1 MQNLKLYAILDQRTN
16 EIVRGPKQLWY
27 ETECSV
33 KQAII
38 YKKRMTVEDRSYL
51 VPVEID
57 LSNSLVRL
65 I

>member
-1 MQNLKLYAILDQRTN
+1 MQNLKLYAILDRRTN
-16 EIVRGPKQLWY
+16 EIIRGPKQLWY
-27 ETECSV
+27 ETESSV
-33 KQAII
+33 KQAIV

-57 LSNSLVRL
+57 LSNSVVRV

>member
-27 ETECSV
+27 ETEGSV